1 MDVASYSR
9 LLAYC
14 ADCILLCIFLNCQ
27 RLLPQSYARGIY
39 LTAACTAQAMPR
51 MGAAAA
57 GVAAMSQGI
66 KDHLKARG
74 ENIAAER
81 ITRSEEAQCRQC
93 ADASPEGVVELK
105 LCTCAAELSDRFGLE
120 AITDATGLLLPPPIC
135 ATDVA
140 SFATPCQQRV
150 SSLVSVCVRAANS
163 HVCTANVAQK

>member
-1 MDVASYSR
+1 
-9 LLAYC
+9 
-14 ADCILLCIFLNCQ
+14 
-27 RLLPQSYARGIY
+27 
-39 LTAACTAQAMPR
+39 

-57 GVAAMSQGI
+57 GVAAMSKGI

-93 ADASPEGVVELK
+93 AGASPDSEGVVELK
-105 LCTCAAELSDRFGLE
+105 LCGCAAELSDVLGLE

-150 SSLVSVCVRAANS
+150 SSLVSVCARI
-163 HVCTANVAQK
+163 

>member
-1 MDVASYSR
+1 
-9 LLAYC
+9 
-14 ADCILLCIFLNCQ
+14 
-27 RLLPQSYARGIY
+27 
-39 LTAACTAQAMPR
+39 

-93 ADASPEGVVELK
+93 AGASPEGASPEGVVELK

-150 SSLVSVCVRAANS
+150 SSLVSLCVRAANS